1 MTAPGRHWLADVVQD
16 GEGAFSGTLPVESLL
31 EQTAP
36 LLPVDQPTVEFDRA
50 AFEYGLELDRKIA
63 AARLAEAQRLAREE
77 ERAEAALSWWRRACR
92 SLVNWLVTR

>member
-1 MTAPGRHWLADVVQD
+1 MTAATGRHWLADVVLD

-36 LLPVDQPTVEFDRA
+36 FEPPTVEFDRA

-92 SLVNWLVTR
+92 SVADWLMTR